1 MDWDTP
7 REPRCSSAE
16 LIDRTHGSPAR
27 ACPARPARSG
37 SETAGGSKRHEIA
50 RGRNVVKNR
59 VWTFLTHGIRSHDF
73 FTNLIY
79 GLSHG

>member
-1 MDWDTP
+1 MDWDTH

-27 ACPARPARSG
+27 ACPPVPREVAPRLP
-37 SETAGGSKRHEIA
+37 KRHEIA

-59 VWTFLTHGIRSHDF
+59 VGRF
-73 FTNLIY
+73 
-79 GLSHG
+79 